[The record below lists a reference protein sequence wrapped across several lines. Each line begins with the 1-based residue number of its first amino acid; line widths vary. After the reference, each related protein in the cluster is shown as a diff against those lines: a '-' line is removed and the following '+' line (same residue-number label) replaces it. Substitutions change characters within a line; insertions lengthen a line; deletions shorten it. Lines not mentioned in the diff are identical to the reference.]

1 MNILQKQFVRYFL
14 PLCNGEKQSSSA
26 FSSNF
31 KLYLY
36 VVEELA
42 AEEEQGS
49 PTNGDII
56 ADDTYGYS
64 NFEDWL
70 GTDTQIKVGILGF
83 DYDPSAGRYCVTE
96 YFIPC
101 TIEYEPTPTPIP
113 PLLHLN
119 TCFV

>member
-1 MNILQKQFVRYFL
+1 MNILKQFVRIFL
-14 PLCNGEKQSSSA
+14 QLCKRKTI
-26 FSSNF
+26 FICF
-31 KLYLY
+31 FIKLAGLAY
-36 VVEELA
+36 VVEELV
-42 AEEEQGS
+42 AEEQAS
-49 PTNGDII
+49 YPTNADII

-83 DYDPSAGRYCVTE
+83 DYDPSAGRYYVAE

-113 PLLHLN
+113 PLPI
-119 TCFV
+119 